1 MGQHKDLAKA
11 SRGRGASAGPID
23 TKINTGVR
31 ELYNTNKWSTGYLT
45 PEGNLMKDEL
55 DLLSDEEIK
64 NKAIE
69 KK

>member
-1 MGQHKDLAKA
+1 M
-11 SRGRGASAGPID
+11 
-23 TKINTGVR
+23 
-31 ELYNTNKWSTGYLT
+31 NTNKWSTGYLT

-69 KK
+69 KEIKLLDKEKKNYLKKN